1 MEQGANGA
9 KLSNNESTPVTQV
22 PEVVGETVEVD
33 AKVPSTATN
42 TNKNTKTNV
51 FTSSSEDVEEET
63 LEGEEK
69 VGKDD
74 KKHTIVTRSKTGS
87 LQPRIFNMDDI
98 KRRSM
103 VPLSKEEQE
112 KLDKGIKDSESDG
125 NTRVTRQK
133 AY

>member
-1 MEQGANGA
+1 MHENVDVLDERIAVMEQGANGA

-33 AKVPSTATN
+33 AKVSSTATN

-87 LQPRIFNMDDI
+87 LQPRILTWMI
-98 KRRSM
+98 
-103 VPLSKEEQE
+103 
-112 KLDKGIKDSESDG
+112 
-125 NTRVTRQK
+125 
-133 AY
+133 